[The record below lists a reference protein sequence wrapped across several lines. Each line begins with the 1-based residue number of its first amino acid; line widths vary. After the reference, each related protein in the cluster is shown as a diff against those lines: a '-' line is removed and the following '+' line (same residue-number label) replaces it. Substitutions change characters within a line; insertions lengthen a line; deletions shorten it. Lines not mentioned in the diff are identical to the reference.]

1 MNALPTLIRREF
13 WEHRALWIVPLVCS
27 GIVVL
32 LGLSGRVLHYLPN
45 DVEKEILSNPEIIAN
60 EQYKLAGFALVQWLF
75 AWTQLFVMAIVL
87 FFYLIDALYA
97 ERRDRSILFWKSL
110 PVSDS
115 ATVVAKLLVAA
126 AIVPL
131 GVYLVAVVTD
141 ALFAGIFSLTASA
154 SPLAQLAIG
163 WDMEVWLRV
172 QWLVLLGLLAAV
184 LWYAPVAGY
193 LLLVSAWARR
203 NVFLWAVLPPVILL
217 LAEEIAFDTDF
228 VKALLGHRLS
238 GPWDHIGTDQRM
250 DDIAQSIGTEGGV
263 RVVDLLAA
271 VDASPLFTS
280 PGLWLG
286 LAAAGVFVWGA
297 IRIRR
302 YRDDT

>member
-1 MNALPTLIRREF
+1 MNALPALIRREF

-27 GIVVL
+27 AIIVL
-32 LGLSGRVLHYLPN
+32 LGVSGRVLHYLPN
-45 DVEKEILSNPEIIAN
+45 DVEKEILANPEFVAN
-60 EQYKLAGFALVQWLF
+60 EQFRLAGFALVQWLF
-75 AWTQLFVMAIVL
+75 AWSQLFVMAIVL

-115 ATVVAKLLVAA
+115 ATVIAKLLVAA

-131 GVYLVAVVTD
+131 GVYVVSVVTN
-141 ALFAGIFSLTASA
+141 ALFAGIFSLTASD

-172 QWLVLLGLLAAV
+172 QGLVMLGLFGAV
-184 LWYAPVAGY
+184 LWYAPIAAY

-203 NVFLWAVLPPVILL
+203 NVFLWAVLPPLILL

-228 VKALLGHRLS
+228 VKALLAHRLG
-238 GPWDHIGTDQRM
+238 GPWSHMGTDRR
-250 DDIAQSIGTEGGV
+250 IEELAESIGEEGGA
-263 RVVDLLAA
+263 RVVDVLAA
-271 VDASPLFTS
+271 VDASGLFTS

-286 LAAAGVFVWGA
+286 LAAAGLFLWGA

>member
-1 MNALPTLIRREF
+1 MNALPTLVRREF

-27 GIVVL
+27 GVL
-32 LGLSGRVLHYLPN
+32 LLIAFSGRGFVHMPRE
-45 DVEKEILSNPEIIAN
+45 VEIAMLTH
-60 EQYKLAGFALVQWLF
+60 EQKVGLF
-75 AWTQLFVMAIVL
+75 AIAQWGLASVQYFAMAIVL

-115 ATVVAKLLVAA
+115 ATVISKLLVAA

-141 ALFAGIFSLTASA
+141 ALFAGIFSMTASD

-163 WDMEVWLRV
+163 WDIEVWLRV
-172 QWLVLLGLLAAV
+172 QWLVLLGLFAAV
-184 LWYAPVAGY
+184 LWYAPVAAY

-228 VKALLGHRLS
+228 MKALLGHRLG
-238 GPWDHIGTDQRM
+238 GPWDHMHMGQRM
-250 DDIAQSIGTEGGV
+250 EEVAESIGAEGGV
-263 RVVDLLAA
+263 RVADLLASI
-271 VDASPLFTS
+271 DASGIFTS

-286 LAAAGVFVWGA
+286 LAAAGLFVWGA